1 MKIRNNTKNIFLP
14 AKVFTGGVLVYLLA
28 VLPFLIDRK
37 GLFFY
42 YGDYNVQQ
50 VPFLIFAHRAV
61 RSGRLLWNPLVDL
74 GGNMTGTFAF
84 YLWGSPFFWLTIPF
98 PESWLPYMTPYL
110 MALKFGTAAAA
121 SCIWI
126 RTQTR
131 SDRAAVLGAFLYAF
145 SGFQACNIVFQ
156 HFHDVT
162 AFFPLYLLTF
172 DRFVT
177 GSRRAWDRGLPL
189 AGAQE
194 SAGGPGRTEGLL
206 GFTLMTALMSVINYY
221 FFFGQ
226 AVFFVLYYIVRWGI
240 RRARGSGVKALAAE
254 ILRILAAGAAGL
266 LLSCFFLVQS
276 IGGVMGNTR
285 VSRVING
292 YDLVA
297 YPDAVTPLAILKSF
311 FMVPDL
317 IARGTLFTND
327 NIRNGSLAF
336 YLPCFAMAGVFA
348 YWILR
353 RRSWKKTLVTLLAV
367 MTFVPVLNASFS
379 AFNSNFYT
387 RWFYM
392 PILLCACMTAEV
404 LEEEDS
410 TAFTRGTL
418 LSLACTALFLLFC
431 FLPVEDDG
439 KWSFT
444 AICENRNLLEREII
458 ATLFGSAVLLVILFV
473 KRRCGSLFVRKTVS
487 VPETFVPETAAP
499 ETFGRGTSASETF
512 VPETAAPETFVPETA
527 APETSE
533 GNPPAA
539 AEKGAVS
546 ARAGIL
552 TPGTLCL
559 VLTIICCITSTMAV
573 LKNGSSLISYTGF
586 QKWQRQMLSSR
597 PVLAPPAS
605 SESSPAA
612 AENDPEEETGQEED
626 AGSPAI
632 EDIPLTDD
640 GMDGPVPG
648 VDVPFA
654 RVETDSTSTN
664 YEMVWGYP
672 TMHCFEST
680 VHPSIFKWYR
690 GIGMIRTVEST
701 LPFERIGA
709 RALMSV
715 RYYIENTLVKPDN
728 SYTDQGG
735 IDGYS
740 LINDRNGYNVYET
753 ENYIPMGFSFD
764 SYMTEENYDLLKN
777 GPVSDRVLVKNI
789 ILSEEMAEKYGD
801 LMTEDTDTAPGQ
813 MPYREFADC
822 CADRAA
828 SACTEFAFDKNGF
841 HAEAQM
847 DRDNLLLFSVPY
859 DRGFTARIDNR
870 PAEVECAD
878 YGLTAVFVP
887 AGTHE
892 ITVTYTPPGL
902 VPAAVISL
910 VTAAALL
917 VFGVMTGRR

>member
-1 MKIRNNTKNIFLP
+1 MKIRNNTENILLP

-98 PESWLPYMTPYL
+98 PESWLPYMTPFL

-121 SCIWI
+121 SFMWI

-131 SDRAAVLGAFLYAF
+131 SDKAAVLGAYLYAF

-162 AFFPLYLLTF
+162 AFFPLYLLAF

-177 GSRRAWDRGLPL
+177 GSRKAWDREFPDLC
-189 AGAQE
+189 AQE
-194 SAGGPGRTEGLL
+194 SGSRRRGAEGLL

-226 AVFFVLYYIVRWGI
+226 VLFFVLYYIVRWGI
-240 RRARGSGVKALAAE
+240 RRARGSGVKALAVE

-266 LLSCFFLVQS
+266 LLSAFFLVQS
-276 IGGVMGNTR
+276 IAGIMGNTR
-285 VSRVING
+285 VSRVVNG
-292 YDLVA
+292 YDLLV
-297 YPDAVTPLAILKSF
+297 YPDSVTSLAILKSF

-348 YWILR
+348 YWMLR
-353 RRSWKKTLVTLLAV
+353 RRSWKKTLVTVLAV
-367 MTFVPVLNASFS
+367 MAFVPVLNASFS

-392 PILLCACMTAEV
+392 PVLLCACMTAEV

-410 TAFTRGTL
+410 TAFTRGSL
-418 LSLACTALFLLFC
+418 LSLACTALFILFC
-431 FLPVEDDG
+431 FLPVEDGG

-444 AICENRNLLEREII
+444 AVCENRNLLTREII

-473 KRRCGSLFVRKTVS
+473 KRRCGNLFTAKT
-487 VPETFVPETAAP
+487 A
-499 ETFGRGTSASETF
+499 
-512 VPETAAPETFVPETA
+512 
-527 APETSE
+527 
-533 GNPPAA
+533 AA
-539 AEKGAVS
+539 AEIPEGGRPEIPAKGAS
-546 ARAGIL
+546 FTAAGIL
-552 TPGTLCL
+552 KPGTLCL
-559 VLTIICCITSTMAV
+559 ALTIVCCITSTMTV

-586 QKWQRQMLSSR
+586 QKWKRQMLCSR

-605 SESSPAA
+605 SESSPASSEPFRAAA
-612 AENDPEEETGQEED
+612 AESDPEEETGQGED
-626 AGSPAI
+626 TGSPAI
-632 EDIPLTDD
+632 EDMPLTDN

-648 VDVPFA
+648 VDAPFA

-715 RYYIENTLVKPDN
+715 RYYLENTLVKPDN
-728 SYTDQGG
+728 SYTDQDG

-777 GPVSDRVLVKNI
+777 GTVSDRVLVKDI

-813 MPYREFADC
+813 MSYRDFTDY

-828 SACTEFAFDKNGF
+828 SACTEFAFDRNGF

-847 DRDNLLLFSVPY
+847 EKDNLLLFSVPY
-859 DRGFTARIDNR
+859 DRGFTALIDNQ
-870 PAEVECAD
+870 PARVECAD
-878 YGLTAVFVP
+878 YGLTAIFVP
-887 AGTHE
+887 AGTHNIE
-892 ITVTYTPPGL
+892 VTYMPPGL
-902 VPAAVISL
+902 VPAAIVSL

-917 VFGVMTGRR
+917 VFGVLTRRRQKLQ